1 MTESLSANAEL
12 QRVTLPDGSHLA
24 VQLHGSAGAPIVLLI
39 AGVAADHTTWGTYP
53 DSLATLGLRVITY
66 DHRGTGASDDST
78 TDTLTTRSLA
88 QDASDLLTTLGIP
101 AAHVYGHSMGA
112 RVAQWL
118 AIDHPDQVI
127 TLTLG
132 AGTGGDRLGVPRPE
146 EATRALST
154 GDPDMIAHCALG
166 PSVADD
172 PAARALLG
180 TQQTS
185 PQTLAHHLS
194 ASTNHDAWDDLGRI
208 TAPTLVI
215 HGTADRMTPVEN
227 AHRLAAAIPHGTLH
241 LLPGAGHG
249 YFIETND
256 ATQAFAGHIAR

>member
-1 MTESLSANAEL
+1 MTESLPANAEQ

-24 VQLHGSAGAPIVLLI
+24 VQVRGPADAPIVLLI

-53 DSLATLGLRVITY
+53 DSLAALGLRVITY

-78 TDTLTTRSLA
+78 TDALTTRTLA
-88 QDASDLLTTLGIP
+88 QDASDLLTALGIP

-118 AIDHPDQVI
+118 AIDHPDQII

-132 AGTGGDRLGVPRPE
+132 AGTGGDRLGVPRSE

-154 GDPDMIAHCALG
+154 GDPDAIARCALG

-185 PQTLAHHLS
+185 PQALAHHLS

-227 AHRLAAAIPHGTLH
+227 AHRLAAAIPHAVLH

-249 YFIETND
+249 YFIEAND
-256 ATQAFAGHIAR
+256 ATEAFAEHAGR